1 MSLGRTCYLEE
12 DADPPS
18 GATDLTCTLVA
29 DSTTTAQSGV
39 ALSVNLLRW
48 GYAPFDDVT
57 FKMPMN
63 GLNGENLD
71 GNPAGHTTGIWIDDD
86 GEIGEALTGPEI

>member
-48 GYAPFDDVT
+48 GLVGHDAPFDGVT
-57 FKMPMN
+57 LKMPMN

-71 GNPAGHTTGIWIDDD
+71 GNPAGHTTGI
-86 GEIGEALTGPEI
+86 